1 MCDEILFWFSVAL
14 SLCRLFLMLIETVAE
29 EGIEVAFVRTGSLRV
44 KGQRLE
50 ALFNKNFSEN
60 KKVL

>member
-1 MCDEILFWFSVAL
+1 
-14 SLCRLFLMLIETVAE
+14 LCRLFLMLIETVAE